1 MWNFEIPLEYNKKMH
16 GLNNEGGLSIDEQ
29 QLSKS
34 EQQLSR
40 SEQQRQPGRQELD
53 SSWSQRDDV
62 EATAGMMGKGVVAHE
77 ASVGAV
83 TTAADVET
91 PPNRVLGV
99 FGLSSITKESDLEH
113 LYAKYGVLEK
123 VALIYDHSS
132 RQSKGFAFIT
142 YKCTQKPPSNDDA
155 LKVTGVHRAEAA
167 ASEVSADLEDPSS
180 NKDNNISFAE
190 ALESANRAKAATNG
204 MQLHGKF
211 IRVDYSRTNSGHSK
225 TPGEYHGPRWKAV
238 NLRGGSSPAR
248 PPASF
253 CFDRGRDPFI
263 DRKVRDHP
271 GTSFYGHQ

>member
-1 MWNFEIPLEYNKKMH
+1 MH

-29 QLSKS
+29 QFSKS
-34 EQQLSR
+34 DQ
-40 SEQQRQPGRQELD
+40 QPGRQELD

-155 LKVTGVHRAEAA
+155 LKVTGVHRDEAA

-180 NKDNNISFAE
+180 NNDNDNISFAE

-225 TPGEYHGPRWKAV
+225 TPGEYRGPRWKAV

-253 CFDRGRDPFI
+253 CLDPGVHGHHRDPFI
-263 DRKVRDHP
+263 DRQVRDRP
-271 GTSFYGHQ
+271 GTSFYGDQ